1 MTETADAVV
10 VGGGVNGVSIAYA
23 LAARGV
29 RRVVLCEK
37 AALASGASG
46 YSSALVRMHYT
57 NEWDARLAFASFPV
71 FRSWTE
77 IMGGPSVFT
86 HTGFVNV
93 VAPPYA
99 EALRRNVEMLRA
111 IGIDTVAL
119 SPADL
124 HDLQPFANV
133 EDLGAAAW
141 EPASGYADPAAT
153 VEGFRR
159 RAQDLGAEARQ
170 WTGVTR
176 ILRRESRVL
185 GVETVAGRIDA
196 GAVVVAAGAW
206 APRLCREIGLDI
218 PARVKGLDTVQVTR
232 PAALTD
238 PHMIFIDNVQ
248 GSYFRPESG
257 IRTIVGVPCQEW
269 DLDPDG
275 PAVLAP
281 GAAAVGAQILTHRIP
296 ALEGATLARGY
307 RAFRSLQPGSP
318 RDPGARGR
326 HRRPVSRHRV
336 QRLRL
341 QDRARGG
348 RVHGRADPRRPGED
362 GGHRAVQLAAVRRG
376 ALAGRPVP
384 VRPAAGSCRTR
395 LTCPEG
401 PSTLTEP
408 TYRAGRPTCSSAW

>member
-1 MTETADAVV
+1 MTETADVVV

-29 RRVVLCEK
+29 PRVVLCEK

-46 YSSALVRMHYT
+46 FSSALVRMHYT

-71 FRSWTE
+71 FRNWTE

-93 VAPPYA
+93 VAPQYA
-99 EALRRNVEMLRA
+99 DALRRNVEMLRA

-119 SPADL
+119 SPNEL

-133 EDLGAAAW
+133 EDLGAAAF

-159 RAQDLGAEARQ
+159 RAQELGAQVRQ

-185 GVETVAGRIDA
+185 GVDTVAGRIDA

-218 PARVKGLDTVQVTR
+218 PARVKGLDTVQVER
-232 PAALTD
+232 PAALAD
-238 PHMIFIDNVQ
+238 PHMVFIDSVQ
-248 GSYFRPESG
+248 GSYFRPEGG

-307 RAFRSLQPGSP
+307 RAFDCYSH
-318 RDPGARGR
+318 DR
-326 HRRPVSRHRV
+326 HAI
-336 QRLRL
+336 L
-341 QDRARGG
+341 G
-348 RVHGRADPRRPGED
+348 RVDGIDDLYLATAFSGSGFKIAPAIGVCMAELILDGRAKTVDIEAFSLRRFAE
-362 GGHRAVQLAAVRRG
+362 
-376 ALAGRPVP
+376 GR
-384 VRPAAGSCRTR
+384 S
-395 LTCPEG
+395 PEG
-401 PSTLTEP
+401 PYPYAVRKDHAE
-408 TYRAGRPTCSSAW
+408 RD

>member
-1 MTETADAVV
+1 VTETADVVV
-10 VGGGVNGVSIAYA
+10 VGGGVNGVSVAYA

-29 RRVVLCEK
+29 PRVVLCEK

-46 YSSALVRMHYT
+46 FSSALVRMHYT

-71 FRSWTE
+71 FRNWTD

-86 HTGFVNV
+86 PTGFVNV
-93 VAPPYA
+93 VAPQYA
-99 EALRRNVEMLRA
+99 GALRRNVEMLRA
-111 IGIDTVAL
+111 IGIDTMAL
-119 SPADL
+119 SPSQL

-133 EDLGAAAW
+133 EDLGAAAY

-159 RAQDLGAEARQ
+159 RAQDLGAQVRQ
-170 WTGVTR
+170 WTGVTHIIR
-176 ILRRESRVL
+176 TESRVL
-185 GVETVAGRIDA
+185 GVNTVAGRIDA

-218 PARVKGLDTVQVTR
+218 PARVKGLDTVQVER
-232 PAALTD
+232 PAALAD
-238 PHMIFIDNVQ
+238 PHMVFIDNVQ

-307 RAFRSLQPGSP
+307 RAFDCYS
-318 RDPGARGR
+318 RDR
-326 HRRPVSRHRV
+326 HAI
-336 QRLRL
+336 L
-341 QDRARGG
+341 G
-348 RVHGRADPRRPGED
+348 RVDGIDGLYLATAFSGSGFKIAPAVGVCMAELILDGRAKTVDIEAFSLRRFAE
-362 GGHRAVQLAAVRRG
+362 
-376 ALAGRPVP
+376 GR
-384 VRPAAGSCRTR
+384 S
-395 LTCPEG
+395 PEG
-401 PSTLTEP
+401 PYPYAMRKDHSE
-408 TYRAGRPTCSSAW
+408 RD

>member
-1 MTETADAVV
+1 MTETADVVV

-29 RRVVLCEK
+29 PRVVLCEK

-71 FRSWTE
+71 FRNWTE

-93 VAPPYA
+93 VGPPYA
-99 EALRRNVEMLRA
+99 DALRRNVDMLRT

-119 SPADL
+119 SPREL
-124 HDLQPFANV
+124 HDLQPFTNV

-159 RAQDLGAEARQ
+159 RAQDLGAQVRQ

-232 PAALTD
+232 PAALAD
-238 PHMIFIDNVQ
+238 PHVVFIDNVQ

-281 GAAAVGAQILTHRIP
+281 DAAAVGAQILTHRIP

-307 RAFRSLQPGSP
+307 RAFDCYS
-318 RDPGARGR
+318 RDR
-326 HRRPVSRHRV
+326 HAI
-336 QRLRL
+336 L
-341 QDRARGG
+341 G
-348 RVHGRADPRRPGED
+348 RVDGIDGLYLATAFSGSGFKIAPAVGVCMAELILDGRAKTVDIEPFGLRRFAE
-362 GGHRAVQLAAVRRG
+362 
-376 ALAGRPVP
+376 GR
-384 VRPAAGSCRTR
+384 S
-395 LTCPEG
+395 PEG
-401 PSTLTEP
+401 PYP
-408 TYRAGRPTCSSAW
+408 YAPRRDHAVPR

>member
-1 MTETADAVV
+1 MTETADVVV

-29 RRVVLCEK
+29 PRVVLCEK

-46 YSSALVRMHYT
+46 FSSALVRMHYT

-71 FRSWTE
+71 FRNWTE

-86 HTGFVNV
+86 HKGFVNV
-93 VAPPYA
+93 VAPQYA
-99 EALRRNVEMLRA
+99 DALRRNVEMLRA

-119 SPADL
+119 SPNEL

-133 EDLGAAAW
+133 EDLGAAAF

-159 RAQDLGAEARQ
+159 RAQDLGAQVRQ

-176 ILRRESRVL
+176 IRRRESRVL

-232 PAALTD
+232 PAALAD

-248 GSYFRPESG
+248 GS
-257 IRTIVGVPCQEW
+257 
-269 DLDPDG
+269 
-275 PAVLAP
+275 
-281 GAAAVGAQILTHRIP
+281 
-296 ALEGATLARGY
+296 
-307 RAFRSLQPGSP
+307 
-318 RDPGARGR
+318 
-326 HRRPVSRHRV
+326 
-336 QRLRL
+336 
-341 QDRARGG
+341 
-348 RVHGRADPRRPGED
+348 
-362 GGHRAVQLAAVRRG
+362 
-376 ALAGRPVP
+376 
-384 VRPAAGSCRTR
+384 
-395 LTCPEG
+395 
-401 PSTLTEP
+401 
-408 TYRAGRPTCSSAW
+408 